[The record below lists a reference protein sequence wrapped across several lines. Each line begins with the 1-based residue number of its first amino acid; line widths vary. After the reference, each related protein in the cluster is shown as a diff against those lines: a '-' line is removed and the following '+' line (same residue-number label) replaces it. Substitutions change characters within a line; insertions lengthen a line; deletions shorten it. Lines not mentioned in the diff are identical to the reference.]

1 MSGVINSDSK
11 IFDGNSNVTLDTTV
25 SPSIITSSTNYPGL
39 AGAELTADPTDQ
51 ILVYSSVQ
59 LANGNG
65 NGLFNIT
72 KEAFLA
78 DLYTSILV
86 TGMIIPYAGTVAPNG
101 WLFCD
106 GTPQDRYGPITSN
119 LYSVIGTQYGARNA
133 NEFLLPN
140 LNGPSSN
147 GPFTLYTNSS
157 TYLTSQGPVGVR
169 YIIRL

>member
-1 MSGVINSDSK
+1 
-11 IFDGNSNVTLDTTV
+11 
-25 SPSIITSSTNYPGL
+25 
-39 AGAELTADPTDQ
+39 
-51 ILVYSSVQ
+51 
-59 LANGNG
+59 
-65 NGLFNIT
+65 
-72 KEAFLA
+72 
-78 DLYTSILV
+78 
-86 TGMIIPYAGTVAPNG
+86 MIIPYAGTVAPNG